1 MVESSWKKNGIS
13 SRRADA
19 MSQETIQ
26 LREKGVLTLPVN
38 LRRKYSLSAGD
49 VFSLIDLG
57 EGAFVLSPNSSK
69 LAALGDKVSEL
80 LQEQG
85 VSVNDM
91 LLVLEEEREQY
102 YREHYVDG

>member
-1 MVESSWKKNGIS
+1 
-13 SRRADA
+13 
-19 MSQETIQ
+19 MSQGTIQ

-38 LRRKYSLSAGD
+38 LRRKYSLRAGD

-57 EGAFVLSPNSSK
+57 EGAFVLSPESSK
-69 LAALGDKVSEL
+69 MAALGDKVSDL

-85 VSVNDM
+85 GSLDDM
-91 LLVLEEEREQY
+91 LLVLQEEREQY

>member
-1 MVESSWKKNGIS
+1 
-13 SRRADA
+13 
-19 MSQETIQ
+19 MSQGTIQ

-38 LRRKYSLSAGD
+38 LRRKYSLRAGD

-57 EGAFVLSPNSSK
+57 EGAFVLSPGGSK

-80 LQEQG
+80 LQEQE
-85 VSVNDM
+85 VSLDDM